1 MLATSEAP
9 FAPFSPP
16 ISSLG
21 ITLSTDRMDSLP
33 TRWIG
38 TLGTVRQR
46 LLESMLWR
54 ACFCLE
60 VLCFPR
66 GILFAPHPPRPRL
79 AILEHSCFLTTES
92 GSRKRERS
100 CDNTT
105 APLAASHYTHASN
118 HRFEPEYDYFP
129 CNCSALLKHSHRP
142 PKVQN
147 IIIFATAHAP
157 TSYRDDARPLS
168 AHSLMLIKHGTAVLS
183 KERKRASF
191 WL

>member
-38 TLGTVRQR
+38 TLGTVLQR

-105 APLAASHYTHASN
+105 APLAASHYTHTQRITDLNRSTIT
-118 HRFEPEYDYFP
+118 FP
-129 CNCSALLKHSHRP
+129 A
-142 PKVQN
+142 
-147 IIIFATAHAP
+147 I
-157 TSYRDDARPLS
+157 
-168 AHSLMLIKHGTAVLS
+168 AVLCWS
-183 KERKRASF
+183 TPIDHLRYKTSPSLRQRTHPLLIVTTLVHF
-191 WL
+191 PYTL